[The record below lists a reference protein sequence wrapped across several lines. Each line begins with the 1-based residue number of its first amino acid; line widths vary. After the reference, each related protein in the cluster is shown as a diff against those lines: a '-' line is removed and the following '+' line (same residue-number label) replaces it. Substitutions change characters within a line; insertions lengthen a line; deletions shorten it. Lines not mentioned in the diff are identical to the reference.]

1 MLRLS
6 YLMVFPRGIPE
17 DRNQSGSLKKK
28 LLTANPIHYQIFCA
42 VFTCLSVLYSEF
54 TWWHGASATIL
65 EDVLQIDLVADANLY
80 ISSVFRF
87 SQA

>member
-28 LLTANPIHYQIFCA
+28 LLTANSIHYQIFCA

-54 TWWHGASATIL
+54 TW
-65 EDVLQIDLVADANLY
+65 
-80 ISSVFRF
+80 
-87 SQA
+87 